1 MRKSFDQFW
10 MELLDGTESVQ
21 YSGAEI
27 LSHDSSEEV
36 RGGDRPY
43 MPVIYETDTG
53 KTSLR
58 SATLLENLG
67 LNIHQK

>member
-10 MELLDGTESVQ
+10 MELLDGTEPVLHA
-21 YSGAEI
+21 GAEI
-27 LSHDSSEEV
+27 LSHDSGEEV

-43 MPVIYETDTG
+43 MPVIYETTAG
-53 KTSLR
+53 NTNIR